1 MKKLLIGA
9 VLTLASAMASAEL
22 MNISSGAYQTDSQ
35 DALAC
40 TIVDDGTILISGR
53 VMLFVFAEGEGDGN
67 PNLRV
72 WSLDR
77 EYVTLNNNWGD
88 GFDVTI
94 NGQTTHINLRDIDP
108 NGGLVYPSILRAPR
122 RASDAAAFVLANRGE
137 KICAQSLDTSGTG
150 KQQRVAISLTDMNAI
165 AYKSLQK
172 SAAADNTA
180 LDARGVHMERVLSN
194 VQKQLG
200 D

>member
-1 MKKLLIGA
+1 MKRFVA
-9 VLTLASAMASAEL
+9 MAALASSVVAANAEL
-22 MNISSGAYQTDSQ
+22 MNIASGAYQTDSQ
-35 DALAC
+35 DVVAC

-53 VMLFVFAEGEGDGN
+53 VMIFVFAEGEGEGN

-137 KICAQSLDTSGTG
+137 RICAQSLDTSGTG

-165 AYKSLQK
+165 AYKSMQK
-172 SAAADNTA
+172 SAGADSVA

-194 VQKQLG
+194 VQKQIG
-200 D
+200 E